1 MPKHSNVRY
10 TRFLGF
16 LSDVGPHFPTR
27 QPRTLHRRVDSDTNG
42 ARSTLPWVRTALAG
56 RSPSE
61 SPCAAFMKMSE
72 HASELTPGLERLV
85 AASFMSLLAPWR
97 MACLLDREA
106 AKDVLDVVVQKVTT
120 RAEKRKH
127 EAAIKRSAELEAA
140 ALDTGR
146 ASQTRLAAPPGL
158 PSGRG
163 SRPDRSR
170 MCLRAITVVVGCDL
184 VKY

>member
-1 MPKHSNVRY
+1 MSALISPPANRA
-10 TRFLGF
+10 
-16 LSDVGPHFPTR
+16 
-27 QPRTLHRRVDSDTNG
+27 TLHRRVDSDANS

-72 HASELTPGLERLV
+72 HASELTPGLERLA

-97 MACLLDREA
+97 MACLLDRED
-106 AKDVLDVVVQKVTT
+106 AKNVHETVISKVTT

-140 ALDTGR
+140 AVEEQAKR
-146 ASQTRLAAPPGL
+146 AHGAA
-158 PSGRG
+158 RAAKRARIA
-163 SRPDRSR
+163 SRP
-170 MCLRAITVVVGCDL
+170 
-184 VKY
+184 VKNVFVRDNCGRRV

>member
-1 MPKHSNVRY
+1 MPKHPNVGY

-16 LSDVGPHFPTR
+16 LSDLGPHFPTR
-27 QPRTLHRRVDSDTNG
+27 QPRTLHRPVDSDANS

-85 AASFMSLLAPWR
+85 AASFMSLLAPWQ
-97 MACLLDREA
+97 MACLLDRED
-106 AKDVLDVVVQKVTT
+106 AKNVLETVISKVTT

-140 ALDTGR
+140 AVEEQAKR
-146 ASQTRLAAPPGL
+146 AHGAA
-158 PSGRG
+158 RAAKRARIA
-163 SRPDRSR
+163 SRP
-170 MCLRAITVVVGCDL
+170 
-184 VKY
+184 VKDVFARDNCGRRV

>member
-1 MPKHSNVRY
+1 MSALISPPANRA
-10 TRFLGF
+10 
-16 LSDVGPHFPTR
+16 
-27 QPRTLHRRVDSDTNG
+27 TLHRRVDSDANS

-72 HASELTPGLERLV
+72 HASELTPGLGRLV

-140 ALDTGR
+140 ALEEQAKYAHGAARAAKRARIASRSVKEGFALDNCGR
-146 ASQTRLAAPPGL
+146 
-158 PSGRG
+158 
-163 SRPDRSR
+163 R
-170 MCLRAITVVVGCDL
+170 M
-184 VKY
+184 